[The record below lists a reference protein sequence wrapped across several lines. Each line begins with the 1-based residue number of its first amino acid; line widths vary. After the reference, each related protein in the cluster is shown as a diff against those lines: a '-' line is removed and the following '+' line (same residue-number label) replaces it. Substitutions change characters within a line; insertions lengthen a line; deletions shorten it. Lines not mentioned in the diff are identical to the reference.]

1 MVHLRHYN
9 PPHRIFG
16 NPPLINQPNIQDSFS
31 ASLSYYAS
39 IIKLSK
45 AESLSPPTEQASYS
59 ALGGF
64 CRHKEHSV
72 VWDFPNHLAGCQPSA
87 FGLASGPYRWLHFHV
102 NALWPSPAKS
112 DALGLWFYLEQAKSD
127 SIAYIGTQHCEVKTM
142 KVRKLTV
149 CHTCRARKLGVSLL
163 NFPWSLDGV
172 PSPVILY
179 LASR

>member
-72 VWDFPNHLAGCQPSA
+72 VWDFPIISPVASHRRSA
-87 FGLASGPYRWLHFHV
+87 WHPVRIDGSTSMSTPFGHRQLKAMRSAY
-102 NALWPSPAKS
+102 
-112 DALGLWFYLEQAKSD
+112 D
-127 SIAYIGTQHCEVKTM
+127 SILNKQNRILLLILGPNT
-142 KVRKLTV
+142 VR
-149 CHTCRARKLGVSLL
+149 
-163 NFPWSLDGV
+163 
-172 PSPVILY
+172 
-179 LASR
+179 